1 MNTLLN
7 WKEFI
12 YKLNFNMCELY
23 YDTWKKKKTLVPH
36 FKTCGLVVLGLC
48 NLFVIL

>member
-23 YDTWKKKKTLVPH
+23 YDTWKKKKLWYPTLKH
-36 FKTCGLVVLGLC
+36 AAL
-48 NLFVIL
+48 